1 VTDNIE
7 LDTVLLNITY
17 PDTSSAMIPMTSSGG
32 DDYYYNTT
40 FSEVGTYDYYIMAND
55 TSDNE
60 NTSVVDSFVIPPN
73 WDMNIDHDCSIVD
86 LVLVAGHFDEEGPL
100 GWIREDINNDGQVSI
115 VDLVLI
121 AGHFDE
127 IW

>member
-1 VTDNIE
+1 
-7 LDTVLLNITY
+7 
-17 PDTSSAMIPMTSSGG
+17 
-32 DDYYYNTT
+32 
-40 FSEVGTYDYYIMAND
+40 
-55 TSDNE
+55 
-60 NTSVVDSFVIPPN
+60 
-73 WDMNIDHDCSIVD
+73 MNIDHDCSIVD